1 MLHSDLEGGKCD
13 NVDKNLR
20 QETKN
25 ASNTNC
31 IAENNFWVLE
41 RLRKEKLNCNRNVAI
56 ITFETI
62 IMRRNNKAYEWIEN
76 LTLKKRSLMMKW
88 SCESTA
94 KEYDDFRNNEIEK
107 KVYK

>member
-1 MLHSDLEGGKCD
+1 M
-13 NVDKNLR
+13 R
-20 QETKN
+20 QETKS
-25 ASNTNC
+25 ASNTNS

-41 RLRKEKLNCNRNVAI
+41 RLIKEKLNCNRNVAI

-88 SCESTA
+88 SRESTA
-94 KEYDDFRNNEIEK
+94 KEYDDFKMRRSE
-107 KVYK
+107 